1 MKRYAILLTLACVS
15 GCATTAEPQPVFTV
29 SYVGEAGAATLTL
42 DVVRELPLTPE
53 SGWMNAVDQ
62 SAADGRFR
70 ARKRGPVKFELEPN
84 YVAFQEA
91 RDGEHPNG
99 KYSWRDG
106 VLTICMLTLTPGAVG
121 DKLAFRFDY
130 DTCAVMTKKVK

>member
-1 MKRYAILLTLACVS
+1 MKRPAILLTLVCVS
-15 GCATTAEPQPVFTV
+15 GCATTTEPQPVFTA
-29 SYVGEAGAATLTL
+29 SYVGEAGPATLTL
-42 DVVRELPLTPE
+42 DVIRELPLTPE
-53 SGWMNAVDQ
+53 TGWLNSVDQ

-91 RDGEHPNG
+91 RDGERPNA
-99 KYSWRDG
+99 KYYWRDG
-106 VLTICMLTLTPGAVG
+106 TLTICMLTLTPGAVG

-130 DTCAVMTKKVK
+130 ETCAIMTKRAK